1 MSQEIIKKINSH
13 IFYEFDEKSNRVVNL
28 LNGSSDIDEFLHIQ
42 HILDCHYIPYRFE
55 KGFHIQIL
63 NLK

>member
-1 MSQEIIKKINSH
+1 M
-13 IFYEFDEKSNRVVNL
+13 FYEFDEKSNRVVNL
-28 LNGSSDIDEFLHIQ
+28 LKGGSDIDEFLHIQ